1 MWRRCGALGR
11 ALALRGLPG
20 LAPGA
25 AGRRTAS
32 GPSPPARPGLPCG
45 TAAAGSQLGQSKDY
59 ALPNASWSQDML
71 DLYNRF
77 LDMTKDGLWKRIPSY
92 NNILD
97 HIPESMKLTYEK
109 RKDTRLFLRSIDAE
123 GAGFE
128 YVMFLNTSEK
138 RVVCLFQPGSYLE
151 GHPGFAHGGS
161 IATIIDSTI
170 GSCAISVAGKVMT
183 ANLSIDYVNPVPLGS
198 VVLVDSKADKV
209 EGRKVFLS
217 CKMQSVDGNTLH
229 AEATALF
236 IQLDAT
242 KAQKQQA
249 SCQ

>member
-1 MWRRCGALGR
+1 
-11 ALALRGLPG
+11 
-20 LAPGA
+20 
-25 AGRRTAS
+25 
-32 GPSPPARPGLPCG
+32 
-45 TAAAGSQLGQSKDY
+45 
-59 ALPNASWSQDML
+59 ML

-217 CKMQSVDGNTLH
+217 CKMQSVDGSTLH

>member
-1 MWRRCGALGR
+1 
-11 ALALRGLPG
+11 
-20 LAPGA
+20 
-25 AGRRTAS
+25 
-32 GPSPPARPGLPCG
+32 
-45 TAAAGSQLGQSKDY
+45 
-59 ALPNASWSQDML
+59 ML